1 MADTKMPHPIFK
13 VPSTDHTRCP
23 RRSRFISSTPA
34 ESLAP
39 TLKIWICRVLPL
51 RRHFEKC
58 RPEGQGGL
66 GGPVNDEAGRPRM
79 ASPLIETLD
88 ANHDGIIDASEIQN
102 ASAALMGLDKNSDGK
117 MTLYELRARR
127 PEGVRGPG
135 GPSNQGRSGNPQEGR
150 QGNRSEGRPQRP
162 QFE

>member
-1 MADTKMPHPIFK
+1 MNRTLALLLALATASIPALAQDNNRPNGQ
-13 VPSTDHTRCP
+13 SGDRQS
-23 RRSRFISSTPA
+23 RRSENR
-34 ESLAP
+34 
-39 TLKIWICRVLPL
+39 
-51 RRHFEKC
+51 
-58 RPEGQGGL
+58 RPEGQGGP
-66 GGPVNDEAGRPRM
+66 GGPVNNEGGRPRM

-102 ASAALMGLDKNSDGK
+102 ASAALMRLDKNGDGK
-117 MTLYELRARR
+117 LTVYELRTRR
-127 PEGVRGPG
+127 PEGGRGFG